1 MRLNKTHMPDPRIVT
16 TFILVVVF
24 LGSLLFSDWGNL
36 LSHGGGGAMIRLM
49 GKGLISLELSYD
61 FILLAL
67 EASLITLAYAVCAIS
82 VAVSFGFIGGLIASG
97 GLFSSIV
104 TKLSAIVF
112 FRALLA
118 VVRSIHELIW
128 AWLIALALG
137 FTPMSGILALAI
149 PYSAILARV
158 YADFLNDVPEPSL
171 QALRTSGATP
181 LQVMLYGRI
190 PAAAKEM
197 VSYGFYRFEC
207 CIRSASVLS
216 FIGLQGLGYQI
227 GVSLDDLLFAE
238 VWTLLLFL
246 VGLIILVDYWGS
258 TLRRF
263 L

>member
-1 MRLNKTHMPDPRIVT
+1 
-16 TFILVVVF
+16 
-24 LGSLLFSDWGNL
+24 
-36 LSHGGGGAMIRLM
+36 MIRLM

-82 VAVSFGFIGGLIASG
+82 VAVLFGFIGGLIASG

>member
-36 LSHGGGGAMIRLM
+36 VSHGGGGAMIRLM

-82 VAVSFGFIGGLIASG
+82 VAVLFGFIGGLIASG

-128 AWLIALALG
+128 AWLL
-137 FTPMSGILALAI
+137 P
-149 PYSAILARV
+149 
-158 YADFLNDVPEPSL
+158 
-171 QALRTSGATP
+171 
-181 LQVMLYGRI
+181 
-190 PAAAKEM
+190 
-197 VSYGFYRFEC
+197 
-207 CIRSASVLS
+207 
-216 FIGLQGLGYQI
+216 
-227 GVSLDDLLFAE
+227 
-238 VWTLLLFL
+238 
-246 VGLIILVDYWGS
+246 
-258 TLRRF
+258 
-263 L
+263 